1 MSNLSRHRQVNSTNF
16 TKRIYVASLVLIG
29 LAAFAACGSRTAKD
43 NATPD
48 NLVIVNAPT
57 VGVVRRVVAREG
69 LPARAGAVLLEISV
83 ETPTTV
89 PNLNNSMSEAAERMR
104 QIANS
109 RSRVNDLTRDKER
122 TAVEVARVEA
132 LVAAG
137 QVPQS
142 QLDAA
147 RAEFQRAQEQAQAPT
162 VGVVTA
168 TPQPSVMPEVES
180 KIVVVR
186 VPVNGTMRVI
196 SVRTGD
202 RVTANQPL
210 ATLTVED

>member
-1 MSNLSRHRQVNSTNF
+1 MNPTNF
-16 TKRIYVASLVLIG
+16 TKRFYVASLILTG
-29 LAAFAACGSRTAKD
+29 LATFAACGSRTAKD

-57 VGVVRRVVAREG
+57 AGVVRRVVAREG

-83 ETPTTV
+83 ENPIAASN
-89 PNLNNSMSEAAERMR
+89 PNNAMSEAAERMR

-109 RSRVNDLTRDKER
+109 RSRVDDLMRDKER
-122 TAVEVARVEA
+122 TAVEVARVES

-147 RAEFQRAQEQAQAPT
+147 RAEFQRAQEQAQALT
-162 VGVVTA
+162 AGVVSA
-168 TPQPSVMPEVES
+168 TPRPSVMPEVES

-186 VPVNGTMRVI
+186 VPVNGTMRVV